1 MTIPVLHPPE
11 SWTRTVIAISGSS
24 GLIGSALVRALE
36 SRGHE
41 IRPLV
46 RRDTRTA
53 LETSWDPDRG
63 TIDRARLDGVDAVIH
78 LAGEN
83 IAQRWT
89 GDVKRR
95 IRESRTRA
103 TSLLSQT
110 LASLSAKPRVL
121 LSGSA
126 VGIYGDRG
134 NETLDEASTLGDDFL
149 ASVCRDWEA
158 ATAPAL
164 DAGIR
169 VVHLRTGLVLSRDGG
184 ALAKLLP
191 VFRLGAGGKLGDGEQ
206 WMSWIALADYVE
218 AIGFLLRTEGASGP
232 FNLVAPNPVTNHEFT
247 HALGHVLGRPEIFT
261 VPRFALKIAMG
272 EMAEA
277 TVLAS
282 QRVRPR
288 KLLEAGFAFTFPTLE
303 SALRR
308 ELA

>member
-1 MTIPVLHPPE
+1 MTTPVLHPPE

-36 SRGHE
+36 LRGHE

-46 RRDTRTA
+46 RREARTA
-53 LETSWDPDRG
+53 LEISWDPDRG
-63 TIDRARLDGVDAVIH
+63 TIDSARLNGVDSVIH

-89 GDVKRR
+89 DDVKRR

-103 TSLLSQT
+103 TTLLCQT
-110 LASLSAKPRVL
+110 LASVAAKPAVL

-134 NETLDEASTLGDDFL
+134 SETLDEASALGDDFL
-149 ASVCRDWEA
+149 ASLCREWEA
-158 ATAPAL
+158 ATKPAV

-169 VVHLRTGLVLSRDGG
+169 VVNLRTGLVLSRDGG

-191 VFRLGAGGKLGDGEQ
+191 LFRLGGGGKLGDGNQ

-218 AIGFLLRTEGASGP
+218 AIGFLIRTEGLTGP
-232 FNLVAPNPVTNHEFT
+232 FNLVAPNPVTNEEFT
-247 HALGHVLGRPEIFT
+247 HVLGHVLGRPEIFS
-261 VPRFALKIAMG
+261 VPRFALKFAMG

-288 KLLEAGFAFTFPTLE
+288 KLLESGFAFAFSTLE
-303 SALRR
+303 SALRG